1 MKYSASKENIT
12 LWEDKLAKI
21 AKLPSNPACQPL
33 LFLSKPETLTS
44 LMLSPRGHTTTAGFG
59 GGGGG
64 VREREGDDSQSPHLQ
79 IQAEKRKTIL
89 ACVIFNHALNEFH
102 IMPTIVKSILKI

>member
-1 MKYSASKENIT
+1 MSYHTKNGKEKYSSDLEYNASKENII

-44 LMLSPRGHTTTAGFG
+44 LSCLLPEATPLLAGLRG
-59 GGGGG
+59 
-64 VREREGDDSQSPHLQ
+64 
-79 IQAEKRKTIL
+79 
-89 ACVIFNHALNEFH
+89 
-102 IMPTIVKSILKI
+102 